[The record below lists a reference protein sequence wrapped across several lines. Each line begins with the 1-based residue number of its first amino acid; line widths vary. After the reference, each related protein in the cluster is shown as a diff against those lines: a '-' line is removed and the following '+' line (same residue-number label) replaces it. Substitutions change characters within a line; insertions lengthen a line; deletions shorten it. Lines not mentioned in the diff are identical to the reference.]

1 MTKFLKGCLLLFICS
16 LCGLFSSVVA
26 QQPVRMFKVFST
38 CKQTWNTNY
47 WMVHMSWTTN
57 QDFSIASS
65 VIENGIDGWN
75 IIGAHPVDWMYANTN
90 DNSFSVVL
98 IDKYGNALLDNIVWT
113 VTDGQGNKSSAVANM
128 SVPTCKPLATPTPLP
143 TPQPVQQPK
152 DSCPAWAVQSS
163 TGALICLWDLPAA
176 TSR

>member
-26 QQPVRMFKVFST
+26 QQPVRTFKVFPV
-38 CKQTWNTNY
+38 CKQTWNTDF

-75 IIGAHPVDWMYANTN
+75 IIGAHPVDWMYAGTN
-90 DNSFSVVL
+90 DNSFSIVL
-98 IDKYGNALLDNIVWT
+98 IDKYGNPAIQDITWT
-113 VTDGQGNKSSAVANM
+113 VTDGQGVSSSAVANM
-128 SVPTCKPLATPTPLP
+128 SAPTCKPLATPTPPLV
-143 TPQPVQQPK
+143 QPIK
-152 DSCPAWAVQSS
+152 DSCPAWAVQSA
-163 TGALICLWDLPAA
+163 TGNLICLWDLPVA